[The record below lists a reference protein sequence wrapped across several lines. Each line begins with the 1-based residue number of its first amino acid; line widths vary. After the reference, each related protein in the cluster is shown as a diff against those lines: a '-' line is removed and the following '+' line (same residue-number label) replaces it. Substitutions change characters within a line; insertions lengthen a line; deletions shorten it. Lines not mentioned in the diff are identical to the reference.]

1 MLVKCRICGK
11 KVDRNEAFKVAVE
24 GKPNA
29 YYCSEAEYNKM
40 MENRK
45 NRKTIY
51 YRSLSANSISHY
63 PPMTK

>member
-29 YYCSEAEYNKM
+29 YYCSEAE
-40 MENRK
+40 
-45 NRKTIY
+45 
-51 YRSLSANSISHY
+51 
-63 PPMTK
+63 